1 MSEFMDAVAA
11 AAAGTPYT
19 VVPTKRGFDVQ
30 LDTASAQ
37 WWEVFARA
45 KMRRSFRWRVAE
57 KRGSKKFTITDRE
70 VSMDWRAG
78 VPSLGSGSPSFWDG
92 FDLSTLSWNGSWKI
106 QTGRIIGWS
115 RQNIWALSDRG
126 RIEQVVDYKFNAREG
141 RDLIRMVAKQLGF
154 EERQPLTVKM
164 TWAIASAV
172 PIGLVVYGLVELA
185 HKALPALG

>member
-1 MSEFMDAVAA
+1 MSEFMDAVAT

-37 WWEVFARA
+37 WWELFARV
-45 KMRRSFRWRVAE
+45 KMRRTFRWRVAE
-57 KRGSKKFTITDRE
+57 KRGGLKFTITDRE

-78 VPSLGSGSPSFWDG
+78 VPSLSTGSSSFWDG

-126 RIEQVVDYKFNAREG
+126 RVEQVVDYKFNAREG
-141 RDLIRMVAKQLGF
+141 RDLIRTVAKQLGLK
-154 EERQPLTVKM
+154 ESQPFTLKM
-164 TWAIASAV
+164 TWAVVSAV
-172 PIGLVVYGLVELA
+172 PIGLVVYELVQLA
-185 HKALPALG
+185 QKALPGLG